1 MNLINLQTR
10 EIEYQLERKRVKNI
24 NLRIRPNGTVYV
36 SANKRVSLKTIEEFL
51 RKKSDFILTNLDK
64 YAEMKKFAPTEK
76 EYVTGEAFAYLGRD
90 LRLQVKQGV
99 RNEINSDGVY
109 LYLTVKNVDSIET
122 KRRAVQKWA
131 ESECR
136 RVLTE
141 IVENTYPIFEK
152 YGVPFPKLIFREMSS
167 RWGSCQPRRSVI
179 TLNKRLLEV
188 PRECAEYVVMHEF
201 AHFIHLNHSKQFYE
215 FLSTL
220 MPDWKERKAI
230 LEKSY
235 FYGG

>member
-1 MNLINLQTR
+1 MPTLSLPSR
-10 EIEYQLERKRVKNI
+10 AIEYELVRKKVKNI

-36 SANKRVSLKTIEEFL
+36 SANKRVSIKTIEDFL

-64 YAEMKKFAPTEK
+64 FEELKKHTPTERAC
-76 EYVTGEAFAYLGRD
+76 Y
-90 LRLQVKQGV
+90 
-99 RNEINSDGVY
+99 SD
-109 LYLTVKNVDSIET
+109 D
-122 KRRAVQKWA
+122 
-131 ESECR
+131 ECR

-152 YGVPFPKLIFREMSS
+152 YGVSFPKLIFRDMTS
-167 RWGSCQPRRSVI
+167 RWGSCQPRRGVI

-215 FLSTL
+215 FLATL
-220 MPDWKERKAI
+220 MPDWKERKAV